1 MHVVSTSVVADRA
14 SSSLST
20 SLGRIPESPPQT
32 KHMKLQANTIHA
44 ESCVSTASIAR
55 VASLA
60 SPESGSCADLTS
72 AQLFCFFRRN
82 ARENSSGQEFR
93 ESVNLPSEAAILQRS
108 SRQFPHCSS
117 AGQAGAWASGHRPRR
132 PKQACTLFP
141 HTPQSRRQRS

>member
-32 KHMKLQANTIHA
+32 KHMELQANAIHA

-72 AQLFCFFRRN
+72 AQLSVFLGGMRERIHLVKNSRN
-82 ARENSSGQEFR
+82 P
-93 ESVNLPSEAAILQRS
+93 LKLILQRS
-108 SRQFPHCSS
+108 SRQFPHWSS

-132 PKQACTLFP
+132 PKQACILFP
-141 HTPQSRRQRS
+141 RTPQSRRQRS